1 MCSYRGKQMNL
12 SRLIIKNNNKKTA
25 VLNFSGIFNLRNQSL
40 QRWIS
45 EERTDEAIKGAR

>member
-1 MCSYRGKQMNL
+1 MQSYRGKQMSL
-12 SRLIIKNNNKKTA
+12 SRLIKKKNTA

>member
-12 SRLIIKNNNKKTA
+12 SRLIKNKNKNTA

-45 EERTDEAIKGAR
+45 EERTDEAVKGAR